1 MLPTKQF
8 QVPIP
13 FHYMDVNWNR
23 NKKKKDNHTGLER
36 HDGADS
42 LKW

>member
-1 MLPTKQF
+1 MSIGTET
-8 QVPIP
+8 
-13 FHYMDVNWNR
+13 
-23 NKKKKDNHTGLER
+23 KKKKDNHTGLER